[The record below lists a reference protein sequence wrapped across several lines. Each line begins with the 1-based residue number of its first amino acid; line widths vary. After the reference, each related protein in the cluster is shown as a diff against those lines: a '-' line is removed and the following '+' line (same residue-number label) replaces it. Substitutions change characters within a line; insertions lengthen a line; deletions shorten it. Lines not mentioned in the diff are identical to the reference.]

1 MAQYAALAG
10 SGFLCAAFNSAIFDG
25 PVRIYFSQIHEP
37 TALKI
42 YFLLQQAFEGNLANV
57 KSTLPHPESNLMVMI
72 YPDAETR
79 HLSFPNESREELA
92 LMNLWDE
99 HLVIGMT
106 LPIEDDDIAV
116 VCELIGK
123 CLKNKTGGE
132 LEAF

>member
-42 YFLLQQAFEGNLANV
+42 YLLLQQAFEGNLTNV
-57 KSTLPHPESNLMVMI
+57 KAVLTHPESNLMVMI

-79 HLSFPNESREELA
+79 QLSFPNENCQELA
-92 LMNLWDE
+92 LMNLWEE
-99 HLVIGMT
+99 HLIIGMS
-106 LPIEDDDIAV
+106 LPIDDDDIAV
-116 VCELIGK
+116 VCQLIGK
-123 CLKNKTGGE
+123 CLKNKTDGE